1 MSMKKQS
8 ETQRHNMNFKEL
20 VGKRIKLLSMPNDP
34 DPIPIGS
41 EGLVEMVGSAFDN
54 TTQIFVKW
62 DNGRSLILLGGLDEF
77 QVLDEC

>member
-1 MSMKKQS
+1 
-8 ETQRHNMNFKEL
+8 
-20 VGKRIKLLSMPNDP
+20 MPNDP

-41 EGLVEMVGSAFDN
+41 EGLVEMVGSEFDN

>member
-1 MSMKKQS
+1 MKKQLQ
-8 ETQRHNMNFKEL
+8 TQRHNMNFKEL

-41 EGLVEMVGSAFDN
+41 EGLVEMVGSEFDN

>member
-1 MSMKKQS
+1 MSMKKQLQ
-8 ETQRHNMNFKEL
+8 TQRHNMNFKEL

-41 EGLVEMVGSAFDN
+41 EGLVEMVGSEFDN

>member
-8 ETQRHNMNFKEL
+8 ETQRHNKNFKEL

-41 EGLVEMVGSAFDN
+41 EGLVEMVGSEFDN

>member
-41 EGLVEMVGSAFDN
+41 EGLVEMVGSEFDN

>member
-1 MSMKKQS
+1 MKKQS

-41 EGLVEMVGSAFDN
+41 EGLVEMVGSEFDN

>member
-1 MSMKKQS
+1 MIIKKQS

-41 EGLVEMVGSAFDN
+41 EGLVEMVGSEFDN

>member
-1 MSMKKQS
+1 
-8 ETQRHNMNFKEL
+8 MNFKEL

-41 EGLVEMVGSAFDN
+41 EGLVEMVGSEFDN

>member
-1 MSMKKQS
+1 
-8 ETQRHNMNFKEL
+8 MNFKEL

-41 EGLVEMVGSAFDN
+41 EGLVEMVGSEFDN

-77 QVLDEC
+77 QGFDEC

>member
-1 MSMKKQS
+1 MKKQS
-8 ETQRHNMNFKEL
+8 ETQRHNVNFKEL

-34 DPIPIGS
+34 DPIPLGS
-41 EGLVEMVGSAFDN
+41 EGLVEMVGSEFDN
-54 TTQIFVKW
+54 TTQIFVMW

>member
-1 MSMKKQS
+1 
-8 ETQRHNMNFKEL
+8 MNFKEL

-41 EGLVEMVGSAFDN
+41 EGLVEMVGSEFDN
-54 TTQIFVKW
+54 TTQIVVKW

>member
-34 DPIPIGS
+34 APIPIGS
-41 EGLVEMVGSAFDN
+41 EGLVEMVGSEFDN

>member
-1 MSMKKQS
+1 
-8 ETQRHNMNFKEL
+8 MNFKEL

-41 EGLVEMVGSAFDN
+41 EGLVEMVGSEFDN

-77 QVLDEC
+77 QVVDEC